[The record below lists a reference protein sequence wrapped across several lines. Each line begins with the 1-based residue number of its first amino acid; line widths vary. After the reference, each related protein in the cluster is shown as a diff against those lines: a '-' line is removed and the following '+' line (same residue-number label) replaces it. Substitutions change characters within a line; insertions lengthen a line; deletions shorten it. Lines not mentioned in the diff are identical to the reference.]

1 MKKLAVAIFF
11 LSISLQPLY
20 AEYLT
25 DENTYNNDLMVQK
38 TYFAGGS
45 SVQESQQNLTR
56 KPASIEKKPFYQ
68 RYMESKE
75 DRFGYIFQK

>member
-1 MKKLAVAIFF
+1 MKKITLVFFF

-20 AEYLT
+20 SELLT
-25 DENTYNNDLMVQK
+25 DENTYSNDLMAKK
-38 TYFAGGS
+38 TYFAGAS
-45 SVQESQQNLTR
+45 SLDEDKKPVR

-75 DRFGYIFQK
+75 DRFGYIFQ